1 MPQGRMT
8 SSNCVASFQPQYAD
22 CARIPGRKTD
32 ALNVDGMPLWRA
44 CLSFRLNSSI
54 ESRHEWEGLMAA
66 INLKGMDVDALLT
79 LRADIDKRLSQ
90 KRSELE
96 KQLSR
101 LSAESGHAPGISR
114 TVFGRG
120 SALKGRKVAPKY
132 RGPGGETWAGRG
144 ARPRWLAALIKQ
156 GRKLDEFAIDKA
168 LTARR
173 GRREKKARRKKK
185 VGQQS
190 PGCGCVTLAFV
201 GKGNSILC
209 SK

>member
-1 MPQGRMT
+1 ML
-8 SSNCVASFQPQYAD
+8 A
-22 CARIPGRKTD
+22 
-32 ALNVDGMPLWRA
+32 
-44 CLSFRLNSSI
+44 
-54 ESRHEWEGLMAA
+54 
-66 INLKGMDVDALLT
+66 

-144 ARPRWLAALIKQ
+144 ARPRWLTALIKQ

-168 LTARR
+168 PAARK
-173 GRREKKARRKKK
+173 GRKARRKKK
-185 VGQQS
+185 
-190 PGCGCVTLAFV
+190 
-201 GKGNSILC
+201 
-209 SK
+209 